1 MNHNPEKR
9 KARMTQAMRTHTG
22 EIVTGGRLNEA
33 RKYAAG
39 FERRSCRQW
48 LTNPDY
54 GADHVTTS
62 QRGEMAAMNMR
73 KALQTECGER
83 DNNFTIWQRMDYFLT
98 GESVPF
104 LPN

>member
-1 MNHNPEKR
+1 M
-9 KARMTQAMRTHTG
+9 AQAMRTHTG
-22 EIVTGGRLNEA
+22 EIVTGDRLNEA

-62 QRGEMAAMNMR
+62 QRGEIAAINMR
-73 KALQTECGER
+73 KALQTEYGER

-98 GESVPF
+98 CKCVPF
-104 LPN
+104 LSN

>member
-1 MNHNPEKR
+1 M
-9 KARMTQAMRTHTG
+9 AQAMRTHTG
-22 EIVTGGRLNEA
+22 EIVTGDRLNEA

-62 QRGEMAAMNMR
+62 QHGKYAARKMLEVLRIERGE
-73 KALQTECGER
+73 C
-83 DNNFTIWQRMDYFLT
+83 DHNFTIWQRMDYFLT

-104 LPN
+104 LSN